1 MNRWFAII
9 SVFFLVISSTI
20 SIYLFIRGGLKE
32 YIRAIV
38 LINTLPDA
46 KKSEVWSEFSGT
58 DARGAERGLLA
69 GVWFDRVWVWTSIGI
84 KSYRTDKFS
93 VYSTFDGCSNPV
105 MISRKNGERN
115 AIRKNLYTDLDLVSK
130 YIKAGDYV
138 VVYLTQPGN
147 GGTVG
152 NLREM
157 YTYNFWL
164 FMNDKMDIEC
174 GK

>member
-1 MNRWFAII
+1 
-9 SVFFLVISSTI
+9 
-20 SIYLFIRGGLKE
+20 
-32 YIRAIV
+32 
-38 LINTLPDA
+38 
-46 KKSEVWSEFSGT
+46 
-58 DARGAERGLLA
+58 
-69 GVWFDRVWVWTSIGI
+69 
-84 KSYRTDKFS
+84 
-93 VYSTFDGCSNPV
+93 

-147 GGTVG
+147 RGTVG